1 MSPQDMNAK
10 RLWKTL
16 SSHTHT
22 NCLFASGKQT
32 PVSIFIAS
40 VCLVFQSWINPGLQ
54 FTCDSVSF
62 SLLQIMKES
71 AARTLF
77 TNRKTHT
84 HTHTPFGDTISLYGM
99 AALQWEASSF
109 SSHLACSDSCCIL
122 CCCHTA
128 QPQAYTTRSHSDFF
142 SGTFCHS

>member
-1 MSPQDMNAK
+1 MNAK

-22 NCLFASGKQT
+22 HTHKLFICIGEANTG
-32 PVSIFIAS
+32 VHLHR
-40 VCLVFQSWINPGLQ
+40 VCLPRLSVLDRSWFGLQ

-84 HTHTPFGDTISLYGM
+84 HTHTGDTVSLYGM

-109 SSHLACSDSCCIL
+109 SSHLAYSDSCCIL

-128 QPQAYTTRSHSDFF
+128 QPQAYTTRSHFDFF